1 MKDNIA
7 ICFYGLTRSLK
18 YTYKSIKKKIIDLLE
33 NNDYQITIYL
43 HTYDLKIL
51 NNDRSDEKECL
62 LDINEY
68 KLLNPDIYK
77 ITNQNDFD
85 KMIDINKYLNHGDP
99 WDGQEKKSHASLKN
113 ILRQWNS
120 LQEVTK
126 LWESSLEKHK
136 CIIYLR
142 PDLFYINKI
151 NLENIS
157 LCLNSKQDKPLV
169 FIPGWAGY
177 GGHNDRFAYG
187 NSSAMKIYGNRIQ
200 NAAHFSLNRNLH
212 SEQFL
217 KYVLRKNKVSVKY
230 IGMYAVRIRADGHA
244 HRKDK
249 KDIRKHCSDQDDYD
263 KTINWFEKCI
273 SIKTT

>member
-18 YTYKSIKKKIIDLLE
+18 YTYDSIKKKIIDPIK
-33 NNDYQITIYL
+33 NNDYEITIYL

-51 NNDRSDEKECL
+51 TNDRSNEKECL
-62 LDINEY
+62 LDVNEY
-68 KLLNPDIYK
+68 KLLNPNIYK
-77 ITNQNDFD
+77 ITNQDDFD
-85 KMIDINKYLNHGDP
+85 NTIDLNKYLAHGDP
-99 WDGQEKKSHASLKN
+99 WEGQEEKSHKSLKN

-126 LWESSLEKHK
+126 LWELSSLKHQ

-142 PDLFYINKI
+142 PDLFYINQI

-157 LCLNSKQDKPLV
+157 LCLKSKQDKPLAC
-169 FIPGWAGY
+169 IPSWAGY
-177 GGHNDRFAYG
+177 GGNNDRFAYG

-200 NAAHFSLNRNLH
+200 KAAQFSLNRSLH

-217 KYVLRKNKVSVKY
+217 KYVLRKYKVSVKN
-230 IGMYAVRIRADGHA
+230 IGMYAVRIRADGNA

-249 KDIRKHCSDQDDYD
+249 KDIKKHCANKNQYN
-263 KTINWFEKCI
+263 KIINWFEKCI